1 VGKTSG
7 SSAVGELINEWAGE
21 KEQGEGERG
30 EKCCSA
36 AGGCVIGGCS
46 GGGIIVMV
54 FFRTFSTASLIDS
67 VKWVA
72 SEPIADIMVLDTIC
86 PMRLSAHVHKFCMYI
101 RRYIYMYIPVPCPRV
116 LPLRS
121 LSGCVLRL
129 PLWVAALLELVGG
142 GRRFVLVEESAGG
155 GSSVLADSAA
165 ADNSRAVRWRSISTS
180 FHFPRDAGLGLVDVA
195 VLALLPAVA
204 VSSVSSSSAA
214 SASRSGVRM
223 TCHEAPS
230 VLTSSKSLVEIC
242 GRLVLSDTT
251 S

>member
-1 VGKTSG
+1 MYTSFVCIYVGN
-7 SSAVGELINEWAGE
+7 V
-21 KEQGEGERG
+21 
-30 EKCCSA
+30 
-36 AGGCVIGGCS
+36 
-46 GGGIIVMV
+46 
-54 FFRTFSTASLIDS
+54 
-67 VKWVA
+67 
-72 SEPIADIMVLDTIC
+72 
-86 PMRLSAHVHKFCMYI
+86 
-101 RRYIYMYIPVPCPRV
+101 YIYMYIPVPCPRV